1 MNKAENYTSIIME
14 QVSNETSSKDAEKIR
29 NKMLLAAK
37 IEDALKAKG
46 WKKLDL
52 ANRLNKKP
60 SVITKWISG
69 THNFTTETLWDIE
82 KLLGINLINITNH
95 KNKDIGF
102 SLKGIEILEI
112 QINHPE
118 RSIPENTVFNFEVE
132 IKHRFNI
139 ENQLIFV
146 ICCVS
151 ILIDDDLKVGFAKIN
166 CIFSLTDFET
176 LIKDKNNVDIPKKT
190 AIALNSISI
199 STIRGI
205 LFSELKGTFLH
216 HAVLPIVDP
225 ANFKQQNNNG

>member
-82 KLLGINLINITNH
+82 KLLGINLINTTNQKKEQVIVYQIKLTGQVK
-95 KNKDIGF
+95 KNTNINYDTIYF
-102 SLKGIEILEI
+102 DSL
-112 QINHPE
+112 QTPQQ
-118 RSIPENTVFNFEVE
+118 T
-132 IKHRFNI
+132 
-139 ENQLIFV
+139 
-146 ICCVS
+146 
-151 ILIDDDLKVGFAKIN
+151 
-166 CIFSLTDFET
+166 
-176 LIKDKNNVDIPKKT
+176 
-190 AIALNSISI
+190 
-199 STIRGI
+199 
-205 LFSELKGTFLH
+205 
-216 HAVLPIVDP
+216 
-225 ANFKQQNNNG
+225 KQQI